1 MLVKEKQSIGMLL
14 ERDRKKS
21 EVSSSRVG
29 LEINGLNYNN
39 NGGTLKNDQSSS
51 GGQKELKLPKVQN
64 RYNNIISLGQKN
76 KEKNMY
82 KQNSL
87 RNHKIYE

>member
-14 ERDRKKS
+14 QRDRKKS
-21 EVSSSRVG
+21 EVSSSRIG
-29 LEINGLNYNN
+29 LEINGLNYNTG
-39 NGGTLKNDQSSS
+39 GGTIKNQQNTS

-64 RYNNIISLGQKN
+64 RYTNIIGLGQKS
-76 KEKNMY
+76 KERNIY